1 MTKDEHYLGKIEIA
15 PVAIASIAQQAV
27 LQTYGVVGLA
37 SKNLVD
43 GIADLLTPDRAGRGV
58 EVRFSGKEDAICID
72 LYVIVEYGTRIASVA
87 NSLQN
92 LVKFEVEKSLGVP
105 VREVNVYVQGLRVS
119 NTD

>member
-1 MTKDEHYLGKIEIA
+1 MSTEENYLGRIEVA
-15 PVAIASIAQQAV
+15 PQAIAAIAQQAV

-37 SKNLVD
+37 SKNLVG

-58 EVRFSGKEDAICID
+58 EVRFTPHDDGICID
-72 LYVIVEYGTRIASVA
+72 LYVVLEFGTRLASVA

-92 LVKFEVEKSLGVP
+92 LVKFEIEKALGLP
-105 VREVNVYVQGLRVS
+105 VREVNVFVQGLRVS

>member
-1 MTKDEHYLGKIEIA
+1 MTRDEHYLGKIEIA

-58 EVRFSGKEDAICID
+58 EVRVAGKDEAVCID
-72 LYVIVEYGTRIASVA
+72 LYVIVEYGTRITSVA

-92 LVKFEVEKSLGVP
+92 LVKFEVEKSLGLP

>member
-1 MTKDEHYLGKIEIA
+1 MSTEENYLGKIEVS
-15 PVAIASIAQQAV
+15 PQAIAAIAQQAV

-58 EVRFSGKEDAICID
+58 DVRFTPHEDAICVD
-72 LYVIVEYGTRIASVA
+72 LYVVLEYGTRLASVA

-92 LVKFEVEKSLGVP
+92 LVKFEVEKALGLP
-105 VREVNVYVQGLRVS
+105 VLEVNVYVQGLRVS